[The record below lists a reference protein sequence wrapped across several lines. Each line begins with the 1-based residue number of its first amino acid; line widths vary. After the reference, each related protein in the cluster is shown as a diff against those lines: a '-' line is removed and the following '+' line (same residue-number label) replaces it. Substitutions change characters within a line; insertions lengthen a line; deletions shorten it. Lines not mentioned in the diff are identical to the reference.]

1 MTNSTR
7 KYTDDFKDE
16 IINAEY
22 SELKMK
28 KSLKPKQKK
37 KKKLKA
43 LKGKRDSN
51 INGLVRI
58 SNPEVNKSIKWWIA
72 ILIKM
77 IYLGK
82 L

>member
-37 KKKLKA
+37 KKKVEST
-43 LKGKRDSN
+43 KGQT
-51 INGLVRI
+51 
-58 SNPEVNKSIKWWIA
+58 
-72 ILIKM
+72 
-77 IYLGK
+77 
-82 L
+82 